1 MSHAQEQQLERL
13 TFFSDAVFAI
23 AITLLVIEIHVPQPE
38 GTGDA
43 AWLHALAELLP
54 HFFGFVLSF
63 IVVGALWAAHHRVF
77 AMLRGFHPSLVWRNL
92 VLLMAVAFT
101 PFSTALM
108 STHSN
113 ERIPEMFYALNL
125 VVAGLLQ
132 YRLFHSALRTEYL
145 REGIEEGDV
154 IAMRRRSLALPC
166 MAALSFVLA
175 IWAPGPSN
183 LPLAL
188 MPLVVLWFARGGVRR
203 PHTTPTTDADAT

>member
-23 AITLLVIEIHVPQPE
+23 AITLLVIEIHVPEPE

-43 AWLHALAELLP
+43 AWLHALRELLP

-63 IVVGALWAAHHRVF
+63 VVVGALWAAHHRVF
-77 AMLRGFHPSLVWRNL
+77 AMLRGFDPSLVWRNL

-108 STHSN
+108 STHAN

-125 VVAGLLQ
+125 FVAGVLQ
-132 YRLFHSALRTEYL
+132 YRLFRSALRTQYL
-145 REGIEEGDV
+145 REGVVEDEV
-154 IAMRRRSLALPC
+154 TAMRRRTLALPC

-188 MPLVVLWFARGGVRR
+188 MPLVVLWFARGRVRR
-203 PHTTPTTDADAT
+203 VQAAPTTDIDAT

>member
-1 MSHAQEQQLERL
+1 MSQVQEQQLERL

-38 GTGDA
+38 GRDDA
-43 AWLHALAELLP
+43 AWLHALVELLP

-77 AMLRGFHPSLVWRNL
+77 GMLRGFHPSLVWRNL
-92 VLLMAVAFT
+92 ALLMSVAFM
-101 PFSTALM
+101 PFSSALM

-125 VVAGLLQ
+125 FVAGLLQ
-132 YRLFHSALRTEYL
+132 YRLFRSALRAPYL
-145 REGIEEGDV
+145 REEANDNDV
-154 IAMRRRSLALPC
+154 AMMRRRTLALPC
-166 MAALSFVLA
+166 MAALAFVLA

-188 MPLVVLWFARGGVRR
+188 MPLVVVWFARGSLRR
-203 PHTTPTTDADAT
+203 SRVAPAKQADAT